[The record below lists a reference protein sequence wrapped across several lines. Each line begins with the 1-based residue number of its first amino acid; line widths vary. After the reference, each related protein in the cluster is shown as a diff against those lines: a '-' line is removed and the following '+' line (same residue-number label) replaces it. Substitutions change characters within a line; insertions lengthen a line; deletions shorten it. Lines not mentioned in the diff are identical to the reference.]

1 MSEGNYASWN
11 SGFRFAALTAFGLI
25 AAAPALAQVVAE
37 PAADAGTVITRDVRV
52 LPFDVSRKLKIA
64 RTPTPPSPLIV
75 GTYWSC
81 SVQNDHE
88 ICRIKLVVCTD
99 DQSQC
104 VEV

>member
-1 MSEGNYASWN
+1 MN
-11 SGFRFAALTAFGLI
+11 SGFKFAALAAFGLI

-37 PAADAGTVITRDVRV
+37 PEADIGTVATRDVRV
-52 LPFDVSRKLKIA
+52 LPFDASRKLKIA
-64 RTPTPPSPLIV
+64 RTPLPPSPLIV

-81 SVQNDHE
+81 SDHNGHE

>member
-1 MSEGNYASWN
+1 MKT
-11 SGFRFAALTAFGLI
+11 GFRFGALAVLGLI
-25 AAAPALAQVVAE
+25 ASAPALAQVAE
-37 PAADAGTVITRDVRV
+37 EPNADAGTVLTREVRV
-52 LPFDVSRKLKIA
+52 LPPDVSRKLKIA
-64 RTPTPPSPLIV
+64 RTPLPPVPIIV

-81 SVQNDHE
+81 FNHSDHE